1 MSEISSD
8 ELLSYIKELVCFE
21 EIYAADR
28 ADTDIPTLA
37 DTVLG
42 EYEPTEY
49 FNWFASMFGKGFPL
63 IHTPLNGIGQD
74 RFDPTQTTLTELHQI
89 YQLKRQPRFA
99 ATNSKQLAFTLP
111 ATGIITVDEFHK
123 LTTAM
128 RKAQYLGC
136 NLQFTSS
143 N

>member
-1 MSEISSD
+1 M
-8 ELLSYIKELVCFE
+8 YVKELVCFE

-28 ADTDIPTLA
+28 ASTDLPTLA

-42 EYEPTEY
+42 EHEPTEY

-63 IHTPLNGIGQD
+63 THTPLNGIGQD
-74 RFDPTQTTLTELHQI
+74 RFDPTHTTLTELHQI

-99 ATNSKQLAFTLP
+99 ATNSKQLAFTVP
-111 ATGIITVDEFHK
+111 ATDIITVDEFHK

-136 NLQFTSS
+136 NIQFTPST
-143 N
+143 